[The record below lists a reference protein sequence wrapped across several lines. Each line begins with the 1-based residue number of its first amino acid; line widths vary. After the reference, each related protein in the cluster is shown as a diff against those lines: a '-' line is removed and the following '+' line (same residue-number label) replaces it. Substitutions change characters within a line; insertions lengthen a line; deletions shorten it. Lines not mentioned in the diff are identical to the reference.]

1 MAEVTAEE
9 LERLKEAVALRAR
22 NVELSER
29 QNKLLRDHN
38 ILSQADVS
46 HYKDLEKSLQRQEEL
61 LKERT
66 GSEREFGE
74 ILAINNKIRENEV
87 DIYNAKIR
95 AAEKFLNTYEA
106 KQTEV
111 LEEQEEIQK
120 RIVGLQAQIR
130 SSVTSLNKARKAGN
144 KKEEDARKEKIKD
157 LQRALAEEKQQKKI
171 NKVKKA
177 ALKDEHDAI
186 KAKNKDEEEGE
197 ERSLENLF
205 KGRKAR
211 KDLSEA
217 DEGMQSGLRSILKT
231 FTGLS
236 DKGLGFFKSMLDF
249 KNLMED
255 ADDDMTGWQQVMSKV
270 KDIFEALGGELA
282 AVGAAVAAIALST
295 LKWMKDFDKAA
306 SDFRKNTGII
316 DKGLMGVEQSIVNVQ
331 RANIRMG
338 VSTEEAFAAQSA
350 LTGEMAAFTSMT
362 DDAQQKVLQVTAVM
376 GEFGVSAQT
385 TAQIFNK
392 FSKGLGYDADQLEK
406 LSTQLMAISESLKIP
421 PQIIAEDF
429 NQAST
434 ELMKYGDDM
443 IDVFKGL
450 EEQSKQTGIGMQELL
465 GIAKQFD
472 TFEDAG
478 NAVGRLNAILGGPYL
493 NAIQMVY
500 ATEEERIKA
509 MRESI
514 QMSGQQFK
522 DMNRF
527 EQQAIASAAGIDDM
541 SLAARLFG
549 GTQSEFAETT
559 MTMQEMQE
567 RAVKAQAVWDKF
579 GQIFDTIAIALAP
592 LVDVLGFLADV
603 LLIMLNP
610 LGEVARLFTD
620 DADWIAGIGTTTTAV
635 VGLVGAM
642 QLLGI
647 TTKLTFAA
655 IAKPLLAFGAAFAVV
670 SKALD
675 WLRDFAGSGAS
686 VIIGALLGIAGAIA
700 VIWIAATAGSFAAA
714 IIPAMIAAGVAMAGI
729 GAAMKGFEQGSGGAV
744 VAQDAL
750 THAGESKEDRF
761 GNVTPITQTGVDHL
775 EGGTTVHTA
784 EATESRRLGAPGKS
798 GPGITREQGQQIIAL
813 LTALG
818 TDPETAAAGG
828 GDTVINLVMDPA
840 GTKVIA
846 KGLIKQGDVRKD
858 TTEKL
863 KTKSALTI
871 TKAGG

>member
-1 MAEVTAEE
+1 MADINDIKNETKQLKDAIAQLKHGTDTLTEAQRTLLQTVGFVGKQSSKEIQKTLDANKE
-9 LERLKEAVALRAR
+9 LVK
-22 NVELSER
+22 
-29 QNKLLRDHN
+29 
-38 ILSQADVS
+38 
-46 HYKDLEKSLQRQEEL
+46 L
-61 LKERT
+61 LKERE
-66 GSEREFGE
+66 GAEREVGE
-74 ILAINNKIRENEV
+74 VLALNNRIKREEVEVLQSQIREAQQFEQE
-87 DIYNAKIR
+87 Y
-95 AAEKFLNTYEA
+95 AEKKEKALKKQNDLLKEQLRLDKEIERAQGRLDLTMPLNDQKEA
-106 KQTEV
+106 
-111 LEEQEEIQK
+111 LEEQVKLQGELVK
-120 RIVGLQAQIR
+120 GLDDR
-130 SSVTSLNKARKAGN
+130 H
-144 KKEEDARKEKIKD
+144 
-157 LQRALAEEKQQKKI
+157 KKI
-171 NKVKKA
+171 TNNNKEYEKGTDNSLRAMLLERKRVKDVSGAQEGVQAGAKA
-177 ALKDEHDAI
+177 W
-186 KAKNKDEEEGE
+186 
-197 ERSLENLF
+197 F
-205 KGRKAR
+205 
-211 KDLSEA
+211 
-217 DEGMQSGLRSILKT
+217 KT

-236 DKGLGFFKSMLDF
+236 DKGLGFFKSMLDL
-249 KNLMED
+249 KNLMD
-255 ADDDMTGWQQVMSKV
+255 AEPLGDLEEGEERLTGMQHVANEL
-270 KDIFEALGGELA
+270 KDTFEALGGST
-282 AVGAAVAAIALST
+282 AVAGAIVAAIGLST

-316 DKGLMGVEQSIVNVQ
+316 DKGLMGVEQSVVNVQ

-406 LSTQLMAISESLKIP
+406 LSTQLMAISESLKMP

-450 EEQSKQTGIGMQELL
+450 EEQSKATGIGMQELL

-527 EQQAIASAAGIDDM
+527 EQQAIATAAGIEDM
-541 SLAARLFG
+541 ALANQLFG

-559 MTMQEMQE
+559 MTMKEMQE

-592 LVDVLGFLADV
+592 LVGMLGFLADV

-620 DADWIAGIGTTTTAV
+620 DADWIAGIGIGTTAV
-635 VGLVGAM
+635 IGLTAA
-642 QLLGI
+642 LKALGI
-647 TTKLTFAA
+647 MSNLTWLS
-655 IAKPLLAFGAAFAVV
+655 ITRPLLAFGAAFAVV
-670 SKALD
+670 STALD
-675 WLRDFAGSGAS
+675 WLRDFAGTGAA
-686 VIIGALLGIAGAIA
+686 VIIGALLGIAGAIGA
-700 VIWIAATAGSFAAA
+700 VYVVATFGTGMIPIFAA
-714 IIPAMIAAGVAMAGI
+714 MAALGVSLGGI

-744 VAQDAL
+744 VGQMAL
-750 THAGESKEDRF
+750 THAGESKEDRR
-761 GNVTPITQTGVDHL
+761 GNVTPITQTGVQKID
-775 EGGTTVHTA
+775 A
-784 EATESRRLGAPGKS
+784 
-798 GPGITREQGQQIIAL
+798 
-813 LTALG
+813 
-818 TDPETAAAGG
+818 
-828 GDTVINLVMDPA
+828 GDTVHSAGHTRSRRYGGTGKSASPGMTADQGNQIISLLTQLNTPASEDAGTGEGTPIILAWDPA
-840 GTKVIA
+840 GTKVVA
-846 KGLIKQGDVRKD
+846 KGLIKDGYLPKSVENR
-858 TTEKL
+858 L
-863 KTKSALTI
+863 KNNSGLTI
-871 TKAGG
+871 TKTGNAK